1 MKYLNKRDEFIKNK
15 IQFKKI
21 NEDTSSGAGPFSNDV
36 GWHDSLLGR
45 LIDHTI
51 RKAKIRY
58 KANRMDRLIK
68 QLNDEFE
75 RINAEGAATQLGEE
89 EWRNLTKLKLYSIFY
104 NLTEAVEKGYKV
116 RIIKNLTDEAIKAIE
131 DERVFKDREEYKAL
145 KTELE
150 EFRKFLEQFDDNE
163 GADDPTLADEKDED
177 EYKEGEGSE
186 EGKEGEGSEEGK
198 EGELSSG
205 QVYALMIK
213 NLTSLSHIL
222 SNYEK
227 VNLTNQNHSASK
239 STGKE
244 EGKHKYVT
252 REGDTFQKIQA
263 NPEANIKKLD
273 IAAIRQ
279 KNPKVSNQYTKDNQ
293 TMKPGLVLVM
303 ESMSL
308 LENKFGVGGSK
319 DRANIKSGEDHL
331 TQAFTKLKK
340 DIEVLKSSK
349 EKGVGIDINFLS
361 EIVKGKN
368 DSTNKE
374 YIRSLYRDI
383 KRYLVGDAKATIQE
397 KDPLYKESIE
407 FISDKRKRMVVAEK
421 IARFTKRAMQFK
433 GTGLEGGLGDL
444 KTPLQNF
451 ISSMETIL
459 KSDISVKEEPKKEE
473 VKESKLLRYGK
484 FVSYIKEAEE
494 SQEDAEARK
503 VSDIKEVSVSSK
515 IKDFYDKNCMTVKS
529 YVMEKTEAEKLGKN
543 LEAKEKEGKKG
554 NFVISGFDPIIEICR
569 LFNRAFKLYIVRY
582 QREITKRS
590 DAKYSSA
597 FIEYTPLGGSDG
609 PWRNNKLFDQW
620 ENAVFNI
627 LGDKKYQHIFS
638 PSTKLRIPNT
648 PNPKTPD
655 DYDLRDKAGA
665 NLRKMI
671 TDMLDGDD
679 LYKIGG
685 SKGDKGKQNEFLEK
699 YFGAPDEET
708 KDKVNKS
715 GLSEKGDGEE
725 NADSS
730 KKIEE
735 SKIKLKFSKS
745 DDISSDEGTFFAIS
759 GTKKTKKDEEAKVV
773 YRYFFILNSKSDPDW
788 IYLAYSESF
797 REFKRILDRTPN
809 KKEIESGDMGKLLN
823 SPGKVIFYT
832 RVNSSEFN
840 NLMTGKVNI
849 QSIGTDYNESK
860 SEKIEIK
867 STYKMT
873 QVLGDG
879 KIKTL
884 NILSDDESS
893 KNINE
898 LLANLDEVPSNK
910 ISSHIS
916 SAPDSQNIK
925 ISKSE

>member
-1 MKYLNKRDEFIKNK
+1 MKYLNKRDEFLINKN
-15 IQFKKI
+15 QNQNTL
-21 NEDTSSGAGPFSNDV
+21 NEEATSSVSSGASPFANDV
-36 GWHDSLLGR
+36 GWHDSLVGR
-45 LIDHTI
+45 LIDHMI
-51 RKAKIRY
+51 RKAKIKY
-58 KANRMDRLIK
+58 KANRMDKLIK
-68 QLNDEFE
+68 QLKEQFDQ
-75 RINAEGAATQLGEE
+75 INADSAAAQLEE
-89 EWRNLTKLKLYSIFY
+89 EDRYKLIKLKIFSFFE
-104 NLTEAVEKGYKV
+104 NLKVAVEEGHKV
-116 RIIKNLTDEAIKAIE
+116 KIIKNLTDEAIKAIE
-131 DERVFKDREEYKAL
+131 EIKDREEYKAL

-177 EYKEGEGSE
+177 EGKEGEGSE

-227 VNLTNQNHSASK
+227 VNLGKKDISKGEYGASK
-239 STGKE
+239 D
-244 EGKHKYVT
+244 KHKYVT
-252 REGDTFQKIQA
+252 KEGDTFQKIQA

-273 IAAIRQ
+273 IADIRQ
-279 KNPKVSNQYTKDNQ
+279 KNPKVSNQYPEDTQ
-293 TMKPGLVLVM
+293 TLKAGIPLLM

-444 KTPLQNF
+444 KAPLQNF

-459 KSDISVKEEPKKEE
+459 KADISIKEEPKKEE
-473 VKESKLLRYGK
+473 VKESKLLRYNK
-484 FVSYIKEAEE
+484 FISYIKEAEE
-494 SQEDAEARK
+494 SQEDAESRK

-515 IKDFYDKNCMTVKS
+515 IKDYFDKKCQTVKS

-543 LEAKEKEGKKG
+543 LEAKEKESKGKT
-554 NFVISGFDPIIEICR
+554 VITGFDPIIEICR
-569 LFNRAFKLYIVRY
+569 LFNRAFKLYTVRNVR
-582 QREITKRS
+582 QITKRT
-590 DAKYSSA
+590 DKEFSSA
-597 FIEYTPLGGSDG
+597 FIEYTELGSDG

-620 ENAVFNI
+620 ENAVFDI
-627 LGDKKYQHIFS
+627 LGDKKYQHIFAE
-638 PSTKLRIPNT
+638 STKLRVPNV
-648 PNPKTPD
+648 PDPKKPE
-655 DYDLRDKAGA
+655 DYEYRDKAGA

-671 TDMLDGDD
+671 TSILDGDD

-685 SKGDKGKQNEFLEK
+685 SKGDEGRQKDFLEK
-699 YFGAPDEET
+699 YFGSVGEKNVETAYEE
-708 KDKVNKS
+708 DKEDIDKS
-715 GLSEKGDGEE
+715 IDKIKESEV
-725 NADSS
+725 
-730 KKIEE
+730 KISFKE
-735 SKIKLKFSKS
+735 SKIEP
-745 DDISSDEGTFFAIS
+745 IVNTFFAIS
-759 GTKKTKKDEEAKVV
+759 GTKKSKDDEKLKVN
-773 YRYFFILNSKSDPDW
+773 RYFFIMTDPGDKS
-788 IYLAYSESF
+788 IYLYTSDV
-797 REFKRILDRTPN
+797 FKNQKNIIDKTPN
-809 KKEIESGDMGKLLN
+809 KKTMEKGDLEPKITVAQKGY
-823 SPGKVIFYT
+823 YT
-832 RVNSSEFN
+832 
-840 NLMTGKVNI
+840 
-849 QSIGTDYNESK
+849 
-860 SEKIEIK
+860 
-867 STYKMT
+867 
-873 QVLGDG
+873 
-879 KIKTL
+879 
-884 NILSDDESS
+884 
-893 KNINE
+893 
-898 LLANLDEVPSNK
+898 
-910 ISSHIS
+910 
-916 SAPDSQNIK
+916 K
-925 ISKSE
+925 ISKEEMSSLLSSGSSISLNKFEDGGESTSENIIIDVSYTLKDSKDGKVFQIETDKMNEILESLKILTPKSVVNQVSNKGEGLKITKSK